1 MARATIRGSRRR
13 GRSSGAGRLLPGRL
27 CLSTRGGV
35 ESQSS
40 PQIAGLYQ
48 SVFDMFDLR
57 ASVGLAGQ
65 LEERARNDFESRAR
79 RLTSGTCNDVI
90 LDSRY
95 VSKSA

>member
-1 MARATIRGSRRR
+1 MDAIFERGHIRSCNLITLTAC
-13 GRSSGAGRLLPGRL
+13 GRP
-27 CLSTRGGV
+27 CTRGGV

-65 LEERARNDFESRAR
+65 LEERARNDFGSRAR